1 MYFQKIRL
9 GFQVPAVLIITLD
22 PLNQLEKINT
32 SQISTENFLQLLF
45 RRRLGPNQAIILSKI
60 DEMISTKR
68 IYLAGQQHYFGH
80 KS

>member
-68 IYLAGQQHYFGH
+68 IPSWTAALLRA
-80 KS
+80 